1 MPRVDEI
8 RDGSYEFGA
17 ARRMWEEKGERKRD
31 KEKELVSDKISD
43 IDVSSPGKR
52 PEFVKG

>member
-1 MPRVDEI
+1 VPRVDEI

-31 KEKELVSDKISD
+31 KEKE
-43 IDVSSPGKR
+43 
-52 PEFVKG
+52 